1 MGSEV
6 GERVRREGTYIY
18 LWLIHIDIWQ
28 KLIQYC
34 KAIIF
39 QLKIDK
45 LFFKDYCQL
54 RKTKY
59 LKLRDLGLF
68 SKYGKMQAPGPT
80 EIIPF
85 ACTSPVWGQHPAS

>member
-1 MGSEV
+1 MLYNIVLASA
-6 GERVRREGTYIY
+6 IY
-18 LWLIHIDIWQ
+18 
-28 KLIQYC
+28 QYC